1 MLHVG
6 DEAMFEAMVLEL
18 QSRGVTEITGVSSNP
33 ADSAS
38 RYGIEAV
45 HGIGFRGLDRET
57 MVARMTTVLS
67 GTVGDGDP
75 SLAVANAIRAADLLV
90 IAGGG
95 NMTSIWPSHIF
106 ERATLVALAAAAGVP
121 VAVSGQTLGPDLTAQ
136 DAALLSGLLD
146 SAALVSVREA
156 DSRARAHVLGT
167 TARHGADDA
176 SFLAE
181 LRASTTDLPSSP
193 FCLVTLSS
201 HTGDTDRAALTAAVA
216 TMLDTV
222 AATTGLDIVFSG
234 HFAPLDGDARGD
246 EVMHELVRER
256 MTAPSS
262 RVRVADAAASASLAR
277 AAELVITSRYH
288 PAVFA
293 VSGGVPTIGIPVDAY
308 TTIKLRGAL
317 ANFGQHSFVP
327 ASELVEA
334 GAASLVHS
342 VWHDREAIRASAIS
356 AARRHLAETK
366 EWWDAVTA
374 LGNR

>member
-1 MLHVG
+1 MT
-6 DEAMFEAMVLEL
+6 AVLN
-18 QSRGVTEITGVSSNP
+18 GAAP
-33 ADSAS
+33 AD
-38 RYGIEAV
+38 
-45 HGIGFRGLDRET
+45 
-57 MVARMTTVLS
+57 
-67 GTVGDGDP
+67 DP
-75 SLAVANAIRAADLLV
+75 SHAVATAVREADLLV

-136 DAALLSGLLD
+136 DAALLSGLLE

-156 DSRARAHVLGT
+156 DSRALAHALGT

-181 LRASTTDLPSSP
+181 LRPSTMEAPSSP

-201 HTGDTDRAALTAAVA
+201 HTGDTDRAALTTAVA
-216 TMLDTV
+216 ATLDFV
-222 AATTGLDIVFSG
+222 ATTTGLDIVFSG

-246 EVMHELVRER
+246 ELMHEIVRER
-256 MTAPSS
+256 MTSPSV
-262 RVRVADAAASASLAR
+262 RVRVADAVASASLAR

-327 ASELVEA
+327 ASDLVEV
-334 GAASLVHS
+334 GAESLVHS
-342 VWHDREAIRASAIS
+342 VWRDRAAIRAT
-356 AARRHLAETK
+356 AASDAQRHRDDAQD
-366 EWWDAVTA
+366 WWDAVAA
-374 LGNR
+374 LGTR